1 MFAFASW
8 PAHPRRWLRHHP
20 AGRRSKSFRR
30 FGVTTAGPTDPLAFA
45 TASAAVET
53 RHDATAIEVSL
64 GGIEGMAEG
73 AAVTVAVAG
82 GDFRLAL
89 GDRDWTGAAGVR
101 LDPRALGADRGKL
114 AQRRPGTQLR
124 FQTVSLAEAVEARR
138 AQARLLEGP
147 IGLEPLVRTEFSSNF
162 CSASTSLMVSSAP
175 PDETEQLGW
184 PSRSRPASRLSS
196 SPKSS
201 LPVPLA
207 GHTYPAGS
215 TRYAIDL

>member
-1 MFAFASW
+1 VACTSSPLAEAS
-8 PAHPRRWLRHHP
+8 PCRTAVEGFSALRRHHRRTNGSP
-20 AGRRSKSFRR
+20 GLCNRQRCGRNATRRDRDRGLARWHRGDGRRRC
-30 FGVTTAGPTDPLAFA
+30 
-45 TASAAVET
+45 
-53 RHDATAIEVSL
+53 RHSC
-64 GGIEGMAEG
+64 GR
-73 AAVTVAVAG
+73 
-82 GDFRLAL
+82 FRLAL